1 MKATRILI
9 TMAAAVAVAIVAQAK
24 TIALWPVEYDSTLTT
39 FDGSSAVTSGD
50 DLSIYTD
57 DTTVSGIAAGV
68 GWNLPPNL
76 GNDKFLFDPINRTAI
91 TGTLGAPTDA
101 KGMTMRCTSA
111 NVVNHLYPTN
121 DFTLEGWFTMTEY
134 KTDNWTIFLQQ
145 GRGSDNNTGGWFVS
159 IGGLTTP
166 GSRKFSLNAAGATVA
181 FDNLTTAE
189 EESFTNRWHHFAL
202 TFQFDA
208 SASASAW
215 TMYLDGVS
223 KGTINR
229 PKVISVDNSHQAFA
243 FGGRHQSKTNRFFG
257 GFDYWRLS
265 DEVLEPNQ
273 FLNAGGEGVVVP
285 EPTHTTSTVAYWK
298 LASNADGKMDA
309 TDYVGT
315 ADLSDGLY
323 DLPVTTSGFFSGIVP
338 SPESAFAGNPP
349 NPSVTLSS
357 PNSGS
362 VLAPK
367 KTGNT
372 ASALNGTVLIV
383 PDLGSELSLG
393 NDFTVEGWIKPRW
406 KTGEA
411 CNGYLFGTRY
421 TGNGWVVGIK
431 ANGEIYVY
439 AQDASGTLHNN
450 ATIGTLPNG
459 WLEKWTH
466 IAVVYSASTDNG
478 TWSLYA
484 DGVLLGTKANSRAST
499 AADTAFRL
507 GGRENWDSNFA
518 GNYDCFR
525 VSKTALSPSQF
536 LCTANGTAATDV
548 LALWPLD
555 TPDGVSW
562 DLRDEKGSYTLR
574 ALRSVNYCPAADA
587 SAPTVKNPDTS
598 EHFNGCAASTSG
610 SIAFCSA
617 DGSTRTRAFLT
628 TSDPKVM
635 SAISSKNGFTIEGYF
650 KRSANPAG
658 VEYIFMTQTGALSS
672 SSWQQHQSG
681 FYYGANGF
689 SIRDAKFSNFGNGVS
704 GAFAGTGDQPV
715 GEWRHFAL
723 TYQGTESKNANNQT
737 VLTSTWKLYL
747 NGTLAGTL
755 SRATL
760 GVVDSTNPRWLVFGS
775 RPHSGDAFRGSL
787 SSIRIS
793 NVALEPGQFLCDAG
807 TLPTATEP
815 DTLAYWP
822 LDSADGTAF
831 DVTAKTEPV
840 GYSLSRYAAGAVGGS
855 TDKALGSLP
864 AWAGDLPRTNVGSV
878 TLTAGSSDYMRT
890 TYLGRRLSLDKD
902 FTVEGWFKW
911 DATTR
916 GGRSALAGTYDAGN
930 NKGWRLEVDDTGDE
944 PRFRIFARAGSLCS
958 PLVDAAFVDSSVAV
972 GKWSHVAISY
982 DPFVG
987 RGTWTLRVDGNDAGA
1002 VENLWRDD
1010 SLSGASDTFVL
1021 GNYCDSLVNGFGGG
1035 YDVWR
1040 VSKGFVATDELL
1052 WQPGGLV
1059 ILVK

>member
-1 MKATRILI
+1 MKTTRILI
-9 TMAAAVAVAIVAQAK
+9 TMAVAVVVVIVAQAK

-68 GWNLPPNL
+68 GWNLPPSL
-76 GNDKFLFDPINRTAI
+76 GNDKFLYDPINRTAI
-91 TGTLGAPTDA
+91 TGTLSAPTDA

-134 KTDNWTIFLQQ
+134 KTDSWVVFMQQ
-145 GRGSDNNTGGWFVS
+145 GMGSSGNGGWFIAFLFS
-159 IGGLTTP
+159 E
-166 GSRKFSLNAAGATVA
+166 SRKWFRLTAAGGDVA
-181 FDNLTTAE
+181 FNDLTAE
-189 EESFTNRWHHFAL
+189 ETVAMTNGWHHFAL
-202 TFQFDA
+202 TFKYNSSDT
-208 SASASAW
+208 ASAW

-223 KGTINR
+223 KGTIGR
-229 PKVISVDNSHQAFA
+229 PKVTSVNNSHQAFE
-243 FGGRHQSKTNRFFG
+243 FGGRYNSKSNRFFG

-265 DEVLEPNQ
+265 DEVLAPSQ

-285 EPTHTTSTVAYWK
+285 EPAHTTSTVAYWK
-298 LASNADGKMDA
+298 LGTNADGTLDGS
-309 TDYVGT
+309 DYVGT
-315 ADLSDGLY
+315 ADLSDGLH
-323 DLPVTTSGFFSGIVP
+323 DLPTTTSGFFSGMVP
-338 SPESAFAGNPP
+338 SSESAFSGNPP
-349 NPSVTLSS
+349 NPSVTLAS
-357 PNSGS
+357 PNVGS
-362 VLAPK
+362 ALSLS
-367 KTGNT
+367 KTGSSD
-372 ASALNGTVLIV
+372 SAKNGTVLIV
-383 PDLGSELSLG
+383 PSLGSELSFG

-406 KTGEA
+406 KTGAA

-421 TGNGWVVGIK
+421 TGYGWTIGVNASNQV
-431 ANGEIYVY
+431 YVY
-439 AQDASGTLHNN
+439 ADDESGNLHNS
-450 ATIGTLPNG
+450 AVIGTMPTG

-466 IAVVYSASTDNG
+466 IAVVYSAATGNG

-484 DGVLLGTKANSRAST
+484 DGVLLGSKANPRIST
-499 AADTAFRL
+499 ASNADFRI
-507 GGRENWDSNFA
+507 GGRETRDWTFA

-525 VSKTALSPSQF
+525 VSKAALSPSQF
-536 LCTANGTAATDV
+536 LCAANGTAAADV

-574 ALRSVNYCPAADA
+574 ALRSANYCPAADN
-587 SAPTVKNPDTS
+587 SAPTVTNPDTS
-598 EHFNGCAASTSG
+598 EHFNGCAASTRG
-610 SIAFCSA
+610 SVAFGSA
-617 DGSTRTRAFLT
+617 DGSARTRAFLT
-628 TSDPKVM
+628 TSDPNVLA
-635 SAISSKNGFTIEGYF
+635 AISSKNGFTIEGCF
-650 KRSANPAG
+650 KRAANPTG
-658 VEYIFMTQTGALSS
+658 DEYLFIAPKTTPFDTTMPQISFIYS
-672 SSWQQHQSG
+672 
-681 FYYGANGF
+681 ANGF
-689 SIRDAKFSNFGNGVS
+689 YIYDTKFSNFGPSAS
-704 GAFAGTGDQPV
+704 GLFSGTGNQPV

-737 VLTSTWKLYL
+737 VLTSTWKLYI
-747 NGTLAGTL
+747 NGTLSGTL

-760 GVVDSTNPRWLVFGS
+760 GAVDSANPRWFTIGS
-775 RPHSGDAFRGSL
+775 RPSSGNAFKGSL

-807 TLPTATEP
+807 ALPTATEP

-864 AWAGDLPRTNVGSV
+864 AWAGDLPRENIGSV

-916 GGRSALAGTYDAGN
+916 GGRNALAGTYDAGN

-944 PRFRIFARAGSLCS
+944 PRFRIFARTGKYCS

-1010 SLSGASDTFVL
+1010 SLSGVSDTFVL

-1052 WQPGGLV
+1052 WQAGGLV